1 MSEKKVKSVHEKM
14 SVIKKELSKS
24 KIPKSGN
31 NKFAGFRYHEL
42 QDFMPFINDLN
53 EKHGVNCVPR
63 FLKKEGICTLK
74 IVNTEDEQNYYE
86 VVIPFVEAQ
95 MLAKGGS
102 PSNVDAIQRM
112 GSTLTYN
119 RRYLYMSAYDIIES
133 DGVDSLPPQEKPKTP
148 PKEKAPAKPKPR
160 NDGSLIVPTKA
171 DINAAIYH
179 KMPIEEVVC
188 VFKMNNEQCKK
199 YDELLKS
206 KNK

>member
-1 MSEKKVKSVHEKM
+1 MSEKKLKSVHEKM
-14 SVIKKELSKS
+14 SVIKKELSKC
-24 KIPKSGN
+24 KIPKSGH
-31 NKFAGFRYHEL
+31 NKFAGFNYHEL

-53 EKHGVNCVPR
+53 QKHGVNCVPR

-148 PKEKAPAKPKPR
+148 PKEKAPVKPKK
-160 NDGSLIVPTKA
+160 DFQEGGFEKALSSVFEGEIKAELIISKYNLTDEQLKQL
-171 DINAAIYH
+171 
-179 KMPIEEVVC
+179 EEAE
-188 VFKMNNEQCKK
+188 KTI
-199 YDELLKS
+199 